1 MLMRLIVFLT
11 FSALVFPQTGKLETI
26 SEAVPEEI
34 APSIRESLPTSASRV
49 VMKSGIIATF
59 WIREDIDLK
68 DSSSPELG
76 VNFGQFPVGTLV
88 GVFQISGPWKDYKNA
103 VIEEGIYT
111 MRYARQ
117 PADGDHL
124 GVSLYRDFLILAPAE
139 QDNELDREYSQQDL
153 IDMGRLVS
161 RSTHPAV
168 LAFFPIWESIES
180 SVSLLRNELDQMTL
194 AVKQGDLVLGLVLIG
209 HGELEGY

>member
-1 MLMRLIVFLT
+1 MLMRLTVVLAF
-11 FSALVFPQTGKLETI
+11 FAFVFPQPGKLETI

-34 APSIRESLPTSASRV
+34 SPSIRETLPISASRV
-49 VMKSGIIATF
+49 VMNSGVIATF
-59 WIREDIDLK
+59 WIRENIDLK

-76 VNFGQFPVGTLV
+76 VNFGQFPIGTLI
-88 GVFQISGPWKDYKNA
+88 GAFRISGPWKDYKNT
-103 VIEEGIYT
+103 VIEEGTYT

-124 GVSLYRDFLILAPAE
+124 GATLYRDFLILLPAE
-139 QDNELDREYSQQDL
+139 RDNELDREYSQQDL
-153 IDMGRLVS
+153 IDMGRLAS
-161 RSTHPAV
+161 HSTHPAV

-180 SVSLLRNELDQMTL
+180 TSLLQNELDQTTL
-194 AVKQGDLVLGLVLIG
+194 AVKKGDLILGLVMVG